1 MARKRSSG
9 LEDLITLLARLPWW
23 VSALIGVISWLV
35 LRQIAANPPAPANA
49 LNTAD
54 MSGLMLRTLAYTFAN
69 IGQYLLPAIC
79 AIGAIGSLVTR
90 SKRKKLLQ
98 RVNTASQP
106 ARTIDGLSWRQ
117 FEQVI
122 GEAFRTQGYSV
133 SETGS
138 QGADGG
144 IDLTLHKD
152 GEKYLVQCKHWR
164 AQKVGVPVVRDFL
177 GAMAAEGA
185 VGGMVITSG
194 QFTSEAKAFAEGRNI
209 QLIDGSKLK
218 TLLAKH
224 NPTTEPEQP
233 TSTTPFCPLCQSAM
247 VKRTARRGPNAG
259 NAFWGCSKY
268 PGCKGAVN
276 AASTPVGEP
285 ANDRL
290 ESQSDSGL
298 QKARNGV
305 NT

>member
-9 LEDLITLLARLPWW
+9 LEGLITFLARFPWW
-23 VSALIGVISWLV
+23 VSVSIGVINWLI
-35 LRQIAANPPAPANA
+35 LRQVAANPPSTANV

-54 MSGLMLRTLAYTFAN
+54 MSNIMLRSLAYTFATF
-69 IGQYLLPAIC
+69 GQYLIPAIC
-79 AIGAIGSLVTR
+79 AIAAVASLFNR
-90 SKRKKLLQ
+90 LKRRKLLQ

-106 ARTIDGLSWRQ
+106 ARTIEGLSWQQ

-185 VGGMVITSG
+185 VGGMVVTSG
-194 QFTSEAKAFAEGRNI
+194 QFTQEASTFAEGRNI
-209 QLIDGSKLK
+209 QLIDGRRLK

-224 NPTTEPEQP
+224 QATAAPGQSAPQAP
-233 TSTTPFCPLCQSAM
+233 SCPMCQSAM
-247 VKRTARRGPNAG
+247 VQRIAKHGPNAG
-259 NAFWGCSKY
+259 NAFWGCSGY
-268 PGCKGAVN
+268 PGCKGVVN
-276 AASTPVGEP
+276 IMASSEF
-285 ANDRL
+285 
-290 ESQSDSGL
+290 Q
-298 QKARNGV
+298 
-305 NT
+305 

>member
-23 VSALIGVISWLV
+23 ISALIGVVSWLV
-35 LRQIAANPPAPANA
+35 LRQIAANPPSTANV

-54 MSGLMLRTLAYTFAN
+54 MSNVMLRSLAYTFAN
-69 IGQYLLPAIC
+69 IGQYLIPAIC
-79 AIGAIGSLVTR
+79 AIGAICSLVAR
-90 SKRKKLLQ
+90 SKRKNLLQ
-98 RVNTASQP
+98 RVNTAGQP
-106 ARTIDGLSWRQ
+106 ARTIDGLSWQQ

-133 SETGS
+133 SENGS

-194 QFTSEAKAFAEGRNI
+194 QFTNEARAFAEGRNI

-218 TLLAKH
+218 TLLAQHK
-224 NPTTEPEQP
+224 PIATLVQP
-233 TSTTPFCPLCQSAM
+233 ALATPACPLCQSTM
-247 VKRTARRGPNAG
+247 VKRTARRGLNAG
-259 NAFWGCSKY
+259 NAFWGCSGY
-268 PGCKGAVN
+268 PGCKGVVN
-276 AASTPVGEP
+276 IMASSEF
-285 ANDRL
+285 
-290 ESQSDSGL
+290 Q
-298 QKARNGV
+298 
-305 NT
+305 